1 MTPRPVRI
9 LFAGGG
15 TGGHLYPAI
24 AIADRIRDLLGEAA
38 TEILFVGTKRGLEYR
53 IREKLGYPL
62 TLINI
67 RGFSRSLS
75 LKNLLLP
82 FLVVGALIKSTLLI
96 RSFKPDVI
104 VGTGGYVCWPI
115 LKAAGFLNVPTV
127 LQEQNSLP
135 GVTIRQN
142 AGRAR
147 RLYLGFADAQKH
159 LSTRGRVLV
168 TGNPIRRDIDRG
180 NREEALE
187 QFGLSPDKKTI
198 LVLGGSQGARAIN
211 NAIAESL
218 MHNTLDTNFQILWQ
232 TGKRDYTDVS
242 NRLADRADGHA
253 LFPFAHDMKP
263 VYAAADVAVARAG
276 ALTLAELVACRIP
289 AVLVP
294 FPHAAGDHQRQNA
307 RSLEERGA
315 AVVVDEDQLA
325 GTDLL
330 AKAVEITVEDTHRR
344 MTDALTELS
353 AQEKPA
359 VDIIAGDI
367 IELIMEK
374 RKGG

>member
-1 MTPRPVRI
+1 MTYRPVRI

-24 AIADRIRDLLGEAA
+24 AIADRIKEMMADTAP
-38 TEILFVGTKRGLEYR
+38 EILFVGTKRGLEYR

-62 TLINI
+62 QLVNI

-82 FLVVGALIKSTLLI
+82 FLVIGALIKSTMLL

-115 LKAAGFLNVPTV
+115 LKAAGFLGMTTI
-127 LQEQNSLP
+127 LQEQNSFP

-142 AGRAR
+142 APKAK
-147 RLYLGFADAQKH
+147 RLYLGFADAEKH
-159 LSTRGRVLV
+159 LQTRGKVMV
-168 TGNPIRRDIDRG
+168 TGNPIRRDIASG
-180 NREEALE
+180 NRDQALAE
-187 QFGLSPDKKTI
+187 FSLSPEKKTI
-198 LVLGGSQGARAIN
+198 LVLGGSQGARSIN
-211 NAIAESL
+211 NAIADGI
-218 MHNTLDTNFQILWQ
+218 MNDTLDDNYQILWQ
-232 TGKRDYTDVS
+232 TGKRDYTEVC

-276 ALTLAELVACRIP
+276 ALTLAELAACRIP

-315 AVVVDEDQLA
+315 AVVVDEDNLA
-325 GTDLL
+325 DVNLL
-330 AKAVEITVEDTHRR
+330 EKAVEIGQVETHRR

-353 AQEKPA
+353 GQSEPA
-359 VDIIAGDI
+359 VDVIANDI
-367 IELIMEK
+367 IQLIMEK

>member
-1 MTPRPVRI
+1 MSPRSVRI

-24 AIADRIRDLLGEAA
+24 AIADRIREMLADTAL
-38 TEILFVGTKRGLEYR
+38 EILFVGTRRGLEYR
-53 IREKLGYPL
+53 IREELGYPL
-62 TLINI
+62 QLINI
-67 RGFSRSLS
+67 RGFTRSLS
-75 LKNLLLP
+75 LKNVLLP

-96 RSFKPDVI
+96 RRFKPDVI

-115 LKAAGFLNVPTV
+115 LKAAGFLKVPTV
-127 LQEQNSLP
+127 LQEQNSFP

-142 AGRAR
+142 AAKAE
-147 RLYLGFADAQKH
+147 RLYLGFAEAQQH
-159 LSTRGRVLV
+159 LVTGGKVMV
-168 TGNPIRRDIDRG
+168 TGNPIRRDIATG
-180 NREEALE
+180 NREEALR
-187 QFGLSPDKKTI
+187 QFGLSIDKKTI
-198 LVLGGSQGARAIN
+198 LVLGGSQGARSIN
-211 NAIAESL
+211 NTISESL
-218 MHNTLDTNFQILWQ
+218 INKRLDNNYQILWQ

-242 NRLADRADGHA
+242 NRLADRANGHA

-294 FPHAAGDHQRQNA
+294 FPHAAGDHQRRNA
-307 RSLEERGA
+307 RSFEERGA
-315 AVVVDEDQLA
+315 AIVVDESNLA
-325 GTDLL
+325 TTDLL
-330 AKAVEITVEDTHRR
+330 AQAVELGRDDTHRR
-344 MTDALTELS
+344 MTAALTELS
-353 AQEKPA
+353 AQSEPA
-359 VDIIAGDI
+359 VDVIANDI